1 MYIYTTLGLIES
13 EKGFDIPER
22 AIFEFYKEQRFL
34 INDRIRKSRENIVKN
49 EKELKKLEE
58 NFKYV
63 IEKYPEYLI

>member
-13 EKGFDIPER
+13 EKGFDTPER